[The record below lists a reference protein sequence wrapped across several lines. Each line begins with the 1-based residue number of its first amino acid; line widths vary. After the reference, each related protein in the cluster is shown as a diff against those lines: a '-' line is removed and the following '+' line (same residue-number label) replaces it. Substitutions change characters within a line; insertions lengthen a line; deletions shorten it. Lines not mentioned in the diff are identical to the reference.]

1 MSYREVGKKA
11 LSSVMTI
18 KKNIEIIEK
27 NVFEKSQNDEDT
39 YKSIIYEVLEYV
51 TKGLKLQEILE
62 EVKQNR
68 MCWNHPM
75 FNDVKFKQQEQ
86 DEFIVTPFQVE
97 EGVLKCP
104 KCSKCRTFSYSKQT
118 RSADEPMTTF
128 ATCMLCK
135 YKWTYSG

>member
-39 YKSIIYEVLEYV
+39 YKSIIYEVLDYV

-68 MCWNHPM
+68 M
-75 FNDVKFKQQEQ
+75 
-86 DEFIVTPFQVE
+86 
-97 EGVLKCP
+97 
-104 KCSKCRTFSYSKQT
+104 
-118 RSADEPMTTF
+118 
-128 ATCMLCK
+128 
-135 YKWTYSG
+135 